1 MLFGAVV
8 KAIEVGLELVRRGRV
23 DVHHVPRRIVGVAD
37 IAGDRRVERHVPRFI
52 VSAVIGRC
60 EVVVAADEEQLH
72 PRVLPHRRGQIDA
85 GVGDRLIAL
94 FGLVGEPPFVADAAV
109 IVDAVAQ
116 FFFSSRRRHTRW
128 TGDWSSDVCSSDLGF
143 TVKFWHIAGVKSLKG
158 AIFENQPFVN
168 AASDTRFDEVVR
180 AAMDSGWQPLV
191 QSWDRHSGERTYI
204 YAQDLGKD
212 MKVLVVNLESNEAV
226 VLQVKV
232 DPKKLNDFIEETNAG
247 HHRNRP
253 TPREETAPQSEN
265 RVELAAATSPDWD
278 GICLFAQDRKSVV

>member
-1 MLFGAVV
+1 MIRNSKTFTFACL
-8 KAIEVGLELVRRGRV
+8 
-23 DVHHVPRRIVGVAD
+23 
-37 IAGDRRVERHVPRFI
+37 
-52 VSAVIGRC
+52 
-60 EVVVAADEEQLH
+60 VVAAFLMPAQSAFASDDFGKIVHHLEVNYH
-72 PRVLPHRRGQIDA
+72 VHRQHRW
-85 GVGDRLIAL
+85 VM
-94 FGLVGEPPFVADAAV
+94 GLA
-109 IVDAVAQ
+109 
-116 FFFSSRRRHTRW
+116 
-128 TGDWSSDVCSSDLGF
+128 GF

-212 MKVLVVNLESNEAV
+212 MKLLVVSLESNEAV

-232 DPKKLNDFIEETNAG
+232 DPKKLNDFIEETNGG

-253 TPREETAPQSEN
+253 MPREETAPQSDPT
-265 RVELAAATSPDWD
+265 VEVAASTFPAWD
-278 GICLFAQDRKSVV
+278 GICLFAQDDAQTVTEP